1 VPIARRRGER
11 VTAHPAVPVRALVVD
26 DEPLARAGMRGLLAD
41 DPDVALVG
49 ECANGGEAIAAIRTH
64 APDLVLLDVQM
75 PEVDGFAVV
84 REIGV
89 ARMPVV
95 VFVTAFDRYALRA
108 FDAQALDYLL
118 KPFSDERFRQA
129 LDRAKEEVRRR
140 RLGALSTQLAALLGL
155 AGAPTPAAPAAAP
168 AGPAPVPEAPTRLE
182 VRLGG
187 RRMFV
192 AVADIDWIEASD
204 YYVRLHAGGRS
215 HLLRET
221 LQELEARLDPRRFV
235 RVHRSAMVAV
245 DRVAELRTDA
255 GGRTVLVLR
264 DGTRI
269 PVSRSRGEQ
278 VERALRAAS

>member
-1 VPIARRRGER
+1 
-11 VTAHPAVPVRALVVD
+11 VRALVVD

-49 ECANGGEAIAAIRTH
+49 ECANGREAVAAIRAH

-89 ARMPVV
+89 DRMPVV
-95 VFVTAFDRYALRA
+95 VFVTAFDQYALRA

-118 KPFSDERFRQA
+118 KPFSDERFHQA
-129 LDRAKEEVRRR
+129 LGRAKAQVRQR
-140 RLGALSTQLAALLGL
+140 RLGALSGQLAALLGVA
-155 AGAPTPAAPAAAP
+155 AGAPAAPAPLPAPSPAAEPAP
-168 AGPAPVPEAPTRLE
+168 ATRLE
-182 VRLGG
+182 VRLGD
-187 RRMFV
+187 RRRFV

-235 RVHRSAMVAV
+235 RAHRSAMVAV
-245 DRVAELRTDA
+245 DRVAELRADGA
-255 GGRTVLVLR
+255 GRPVLVLR
-264 DGTRI
+264 DGTRV
-269 PVSRSRGEQ
+269 PVSRSRREQ
-278 VERALRAAS
+278 VELALRAAP

>member
-1 VPIARRRGER
+1 MSGAP
-11 VTAHPAVPVRALVVD
+11 PVRTLVVD
-26 DEPLARAGMRGLLAD
+26 DEPLARAGIRGLLAD
-41 DPDVALVG
+41 DAEIAVVG
-49 ECANGGEAIAAIRTH
+49 ECANGREAVAALRATT
-64 APDLVLLDVQM
+64 PDLVLLDVQM
-75 PEVDGFAVV
+75 PELDGFGVV
-84 REIGV
+84 REVGP
-89 ARMPVV
+89 AMPVV
-95 VFVTAFDRYALRA
+95 VFVTAFDQYALQA
-108 FDAQALDYLL
+108 FDARALDYLL

-168 AGPAPVPEAPTRLE
+168 AGPPLAPEAPTRLE

-245 DRVAELRTDA
+245 DRVAELRSDA